1 VGDRVRKPLFHFFS
15 ATNCWKKNAWL
26 IGPYCLRRIGD
37 CLINQYTFLS
47 EQRKCFIQA
56 YTSPRSPRIKH
67 SCHQSKSL
75 LIWANKKSGGL
86 GGSCFFFFFFFFFLT
101 FLLVSSRP
109 WLQILSNDLS
119 VSDQDRSWKPQSL
132 GLQTSPKVCL
142 GQLPQQPCSVHH
154 SGRRPLCFW
163 AASHFDP
170 FSC

>member
-1 VGDRVRKPLFHFFS
+1 MGDRVRKPLFHFFS

-86 GGSCFFFFFFFFFLT
+86 GGSCFFFFFKHFFWSVRGPGYKYSVMIYLFLIKIDPENLRVWGSRLPLRSALGSYPNSPAACT
-101 FLLVSSRP
+101 TPEDAHCVSEP
-109 WLQILSNDLS
+109 HPTLILSLAN
-119 VSDQDRSWKPQSL
+119 WN
-132 GLQTSPKVCL
+132 
-142 GQLPQQPCSVHH
+142 
-154 SGRRPLCFW
+154 
-163 AASHFDP
+163 
-170 FSC
+170 